1 MLRIF
6 KNERGIYLKRES
18 RDKKCECSYNADKRR
33 VNNVEVKKTKDY
45 PIDAVYGK
53 LLKNPKEMSD
63 VRNQVTADYQ
73 AQLEKQWIAELRKKY
88 TVEVYPE
95 IVATVNKEK

>member
-1 MLRIF
+1 
-6 KNERGIYLKRES
+6 
-18 RDKKCECSYNADKRR
+18 
-33 VNNVEVKKTKDY
+33 
-45 PIDAVYGK
+45 
-53 LLKNPKEMSD
+53 MSD